1 MKRIIPCLGLIA
13 CLFTNSASAWNLS
26 ARGINALQFEKS
38 GKIVFTLFENG
49 MSGPEFLCGTGANSQ
64 WFYVSACSAADSVC
78 LASVN
83 RMASM
88 LLSAKLA
95 GKQVHVLRNNC
106 EVTAAA
112 LKP

>member
-1 MKRIIPCLGLIA
+1 MKRIIPYLGVIA
-13 CLFTNSASAWNLS
+13 CLFTNSASAWNLA
-26 ARGINALQFEKS
+26 ARGINALEFNKS
-38 GKIVFTLFENG
+38 GKILFTLFENG
-49 MSGPEFLCGTGANSQ
+49 MSGPEFLCGTGANRQ
-64 WFYVSACSAADSVC
+64 WFFVSACSATDSAC
-78 LASVN
+78 LAGVN

-95 GKQVHVLRNNC
+95 GKQIHVQRNNC

>member
-1 MKRIIPCLGLIA
+1 MKRMIVTLVLMA
-13 CLFTNSASAWNLS
+13 CVSTSSVYAWNLG
-26 ARGINALQFEKS
+26 AKGINALRFEKS
-38 GKIVFTLFENG
+38 GRIYFTLFNKG
-49 MSGPEFLCGTGANSQ
+49 MSGAEFLCGTGARKQ
-64 WFYVSACSAADSVC
+64 WFFVNACGATDSAC

-95 GKQVHVLRNNC
+95 GKLIHVQRNGC
-106 EVTAAA
+106 EVTETA

>member
-1 MKRIIPCLGLIA
+1 MKRIITYLGLIA
-13 CLFTNSASAWNLS
+13 CLFTTSASAWNLS
-26 ARGINALQFEKS
+26 ARGINALSFDKS
-38 GKIVFTLFENG
+38 GKILFTLFDSG
-49 MSGPEFLCGTGANSQ
+49 MSGPEFLCGTVANRQ
-64 WFYVSACSAADSVC
+64 WFFISACSTADSAC

-95 GKQVHVLRNNC
+95 GKQVHVQRNGC
-106 EVTAAA
+106 EVTETA